1 MIDAITAPFASLYD
15 LVMNIFMFLIVSLIL
30 MIVLPI
36 IGIPFLVKMLALWVG
51 KSIAKE
57 LKKVAIEIIKEMQDE
72 KNKTQIEKRN
82 YV

>member
-57 LKKVAIEIIKEMQDE
+57 LKKVAIEIIKEMQIE
-72 KNKTQIEKRN
+72 NNKTKIEKRN

>member
-15 LVMNIFMFLIVSLIL
+15 LIMNIFMFLVVTVIL

-36 IGIPFLVKMLALWVG
+36 IAVPFLIKMLALWVG

-57 LKKVAIEIIKEMQDE
+57 LKKVAIELIKELE
-72 KNKTQIEKRN
+72 KNKTQIEKSK

>member
-1 MIDAITAPFASLYD
+1 MIDAITAPFESLYH
-15 LVMNIFMFLIVSLIL
+15 LVMNIFMFLIVALIL

-36 IGIPFLVKMLALWVG
+36 IGIPFLVKMLAVWVG

-57 LKKVAIEIIKEMQDE
+57 LKKVAIEIIKEIQIE
-72 KNKTQIEKRN
+72 KNKTQIEKSN

>member
-1 MIDAITAPFASLYD
+1 MIDAITAPFNSLYD
-15 LVMNIFMFLIVSLIL
+15 LITNIFIFIIVTVIL

-36 IGIPFLVKMLALWVG
+36 IAIPFLIKMLALWVG

-57 LKKVAIEIIKEMQDE
+57 LKKVAIEIIKELQDE

>member
-1 MIDAITAPFASLYD
+1 MIDAITAPFVSLYD
-15 LVMNIFMFLIVSLIL
+15 LVMNIFIFLVVTVIL

-36 IGIPFLVKMLALWVG
+36 IAVPFLIKMLALWVG

-57 LKKVAIEIIKEMQDE
+57 LKKVAIELIKELE
-72 KNKTQIEKRN
+72 KNKTQIEKSK